1 MALVFDVVTVGHVLA
16 DIRFMVDE
24 FIGPDEEGVILE
36 QSRGVGGS
44 AANVAIGVRRLGLS
58 SAIIAKVGF
67 DSFGRIAVDELMKE
81 GVDISGL
88 KVSFSS
94 TGFTIVIIDNKGQI
108 CLYGYKGAS
117 EELEP
122 CDINVDIIEKTKYVH
137 IASLRLDTSIEA
149 ARKAKEHG
157 KMVSWDPGRVQ
168 SKAGLQKLKD
178 LIKHVDIVLANEE
191 EARNITSESDYKK
204 AAEVIGELGPRLVVV
219 KRGAR
224 GAYVLSEKE
233 CLEVPPLKPPKIVDT
248 TGAGDAFAAGL
259 LVGLARGYELSKA
272 LTYASATAALKIAK
286 LGSHETPTHDEVIK
300 FIWG

>member
-1 MALVFDVVTVGHVLA
+1 MFDVVTVGHVLA

-168 SKAGLQKLKD
+168 SKAGLQKLRD

-191 EARNITSESDYKK
+191 EVRDITGEADYKK

-224 GAYVLSEKE
+224 GAYVLSKKE

-272 LTYASATAALKIAK
+272 LTYASATAVLKIAK

-300 FIWG
+300 FI

>member
-1 MALVFDVVTVGHVLA
+1 MFDVVTVGHVLA

-94 TGFTIVIIDNKGQI
+94 TGFTIVIIDSKGQI

-122 CDINVDIIEKTKYVH
+122 CDINIDIIEKTKYVH

-149 ARKAKEHG
+149 AKKAKEHG

-168 SKAGLQKLKD
+168 SKAGLQKLRD

-191 EARNITSESDYKK
+191 EVRDITGEADYKK

-224 GAYVLSEKE
+224 GAYVLSKKE

-272 LTYASATAALKIAK
+272 LTYASATAVLKIAK

-300 FIWG
+300 FI

>member
-1 MALVFDVVTVGHVLA
+1 MFDVVTVGHVLA

-149 ARKAKEHG
+149 AKKAKEHG

-168 SKAGLQKLKD
+168 SKAGLQKLRD

-191 EARNITSESDYKK
+191 EVRDITGEADYKK

-224 GAYVLSEKE
+224 GAYVLSKKE

-272 LTYASATAALKIAK
+272 LTYASATAVLKIAK

-300 FIWG
+300 FI

>member
-1 MALVFDVVTVGHVLA
+1 MFDVVAVGHVLA
-16 DIRFMVDE
+16 DIRFVVNE
-24 FIGPDEEGVILE
+24 FVGPDEEGVILE

-58 SAIIAKVGF
+58 SAIIAKIGF
-67 DSFGRIAVDELMKE
+67 DGFGRIAVDELMRE

-94 TGFTIVIIDNKGQI
+94 TGFTIVIIDGRGQI

-122 CDINVDIIEKTKYVH
+122 CDVNVDIIRKARYVH

-149 ARKAKEHG
+149 AKRAKEHG
-157 KMVSWDPGRVQ
+157 KIVSWDPGRVQ
-168 SKAGLQKLKD
+168 SKAGLQTLRN
-178 LIKHVDIVLANEE
+178 LIEHVDIVLANEE
-191 EARNITSESDYKK
+191 EMTNMTGEGDYKK
-204 AAEVIGELGPRLVVV
+204 AAEVIRGLGPRLIVV

-224 GAYVLSEKE
+224 GAYILSDEGA
-233 CLEVPPLKPPKIVDT
+233 LEVPPLKPPRIVDT

-259 LVGLARGYELSKA
+259 LVGLARGYELNKA

-286 LGSHETPTHDEVIK
+286 LGSHEAPTHDEVIK